1 MQSFIFINM
10 LVRLNA
16 LLVFFFLTSL
26 ISRSQESIHQKFTTN
41 DGLLSN
47 TIYDIRQDNLGY
59 IWLATDL
66 GLTRFDGNRFKNY
79 LIKGNK
85 SASISNILFVK
96 DETWVQNFNGQ
107 FFKTEN
113 DKLVYQPQVS
123 KLSNFNLGHDFD
135 GSKLATLSEGK
146 VLIFNPDTKKVKQVK
161 IPKSIWISSI
171 NSTKSEYCLT
181 NISSVLRINSKGM
194 ITQEKIN
201 LHLKSVYYHYL
212 IGKKEEFFVS
222 KIEKKL
228 FERKSGK
235 VYDFSKFIS
244 NSFVQNAHL
253 VSDKQVAILTT
264 NGVILFDIKKKK
276 FRRIFSNYSCSKLI
290 EDREGNWWIG
300 TLGDGLIFVPHQDA
314 KVYLEG
320 IEVSSLQRF
329 GNKLFFGTKENSIY
343 SFNIASSQLEI
354 IQKNPENHEVKS
366 VFYNALN
373 NDFLYCSALFH
384 YRIGNNPFK
393 KKVTSVN
400 QITQLDKEHYI
411 LCESNNLTI
420 FPIQPNDNW
429 LHWKNSKRDLN
440 DNRLTLFE
448 GNRRFLNAVFY
459 QNQIIAHASD
469 GLWAINEKSAKK
481 LIVGK
486 NADIIHISESS
497 KGVII
502 TTGDQGIFIFSNGKI
517 SKLRQL
523 SKTLTGER
531 LYQTKYFNNRFY
543 ALTYAGTII
552 TDQDGKLLQQIMRS
566 DGYPNVDVID
576 FEIVNNRI
584 YASTTNGFQ
593 IIPIPLEEDLPKW
606 KPSIILDECFVNG
619 DQIQFK
625 DYLKLSA
632 EDNNIRFNFSVINY
646 RALGNHRVYYSVNGK
661 KWIPIE
667 DNKLQL
673 NELASGNYNVRIYAE
688 TDRLSNKSQITE
700 LNFEILAPFYKRW
713 WFISLITVVIGMVA
727 FLLFKMRLNQV
738 QQKNQILQ
746 EKLNLEKQLHESSLA
761 AIKSQMNPHF
771 LFNALNTIQSFIYTN
786 EKEAA
791 SSYLVDFS
799 ELTRKILE
807 MSNQTTIVLSE
818 ELEALRLY
826 LKLEKMR
833 FEEDFEFEIDT
844 SELPHESFQIPSM
857 LIQPYVENAIKHG
870 LLHKKGKKKVRLK
883 FSVSKNVLEVWI
895 IDNGIGME
903 ASKKINAVRNPKHQS
918 FATDANQKRFELLN
932 KLSEGKIGVEIREL
946 TDTNGLVSGTT
957 VKLSIPVKN

>member
-1 MQSFIFINM
+1 M
-10 LVRLNA
+10 LVRLSTA
-16 LLVFFFLTSL
+16 LFAFLLPFLNCSG
-26 ISRSQESIHQKFTTN
+26 QESIHQKFTTN

-47 TIYDIRQDNLGY
+47 TIYDIRQDKLGY
-59 IWLATDL
+59 IWVATDL
-66 GLTRFDGNRFKNY
+66 GLTRFDGNKFKNY
-79 LIKGNK
+79 PVKGNK

-113 DKLVYQPQVS
+113 DKLVFQPQVS
-123 KLSNFNLGHDFD
+123 KWSNFNLGHDFD
-135 GSKLATLSEGK
+135 GSRIATLSEGK
-146 VLIFNPDTKKVKQVK
+146 VLIFNPDNRQVKQVK

-181 NISSVLRINSKGM
+181 NISSVLRINSKGK
-194 ITQEKIN
+194 ITQEKLK

-228 FERKSGK
+228 FERRSGK
-235 VYDFSKFIS
+235 VYDFSQFIS

-264 NGVILFDIKKKK
+264 NGVILFDVQKKK

-290 EDREGNWWIG
+290 ADREGNWWIG

-320 IEVSSLQRF
+320 LEVSSLQRF

-343 SFNIASSQLEI
+343 SFDIASSQLEI
-354 IQKNPENHEVKS
+354 IQKDPENHEVKS
-366 VFYNALN
+366 VFYNSLN
-373 NDFLYCSALFH
+373 DDFLYCSALFH
-384 YRIGNNPFK
+384 YRIGKNPFK
-393 KKVTSVN
+393 KKITSVN
-400 QITQLDKEHYI
+400 QIARLDKEHYI

-469 GLWAINEKSAKK
+469 GLWAVNEKSAEK
-481 LIVGK
+481 LTLGK

-517 SKLRQL
+517 RKLYQL

-531 LYQTKYFNNRFY
+531 LYKTKYFNNRFY

-552 TDQDGKLLQQIMRS
+552 TDQEGKLLQQIMRS

-593 IIPIPLEEDLPKW
+593 IIPIPLEKELPKW
-606 KPSIILDECFVNG
+606 KPSIILDECLVNG
-619 DQIQFK
+619 DPIKFK

-632 EDNNIRFNFSVINY
+632 EENNIRFNLSVINF

-713 WFISLITVVIGMVA
+713 WFILVITLVIGMVA

-807 MSNQTTIVLSE
+807 MSNQTTVVLSE

-870 LLHKKGKKKVRLK
+870 LLHKKGPKKIQLK
-883 FSVSKNVLEVWI
+883 FSVLNTILLVLI
-895 IDNGIGME
+895 NDNGIGLQ
-903 ASKKINAVRNPKHQS
+903 ASQKINAIRNPKHQS

-946 TDTNGLVSGTT
+946 TDDIGLVCGTS
-957 VKLSIPVKN
+957 VKLTIPVKN